1 MTQFDTFNVELP
13 NSQLHKVKSTMK
25 NGTELTNLST
35 NLFGSSNDETNFPH
49 KLLTNTQ
56 VSKICKAFANGSS
69 ANIKFSKTQ
78 LSKMIQSGGLAHNIT
93 NTILDRSKM
102 ISKIINITDEFSQK
116 VTLDNIMKASSVSK
130 FTRDTFNRF

>member
-116 VTLDNIMKASSVSK
+116 ITLDNIMKASSVSK
-130 FTRDTFNRF
+130 FTCDTFNRF